1 MQTGRFT
8 RLAAMGIIIATLTL
22 PGLSAAADATVTT
35 GVIIPAGT
43 QSCQSPVISGITP
56 YVYDNQLNSFDLT
69 VSDAS
74 YVAVVGSVG
83 QTGIPLRQM
92 LRSINPD
99 GSLKIHVDIN
109 STAIP
114 GSLPISLTLLSSKP
128 GAPTCLTA
136 ISFPVE
142 GRQGYPVTPSQ
153 TTYPTATHTTQPS
166 THPSTSTSGTSSPG
180 TAATSA
186 PPVVG
191 GGLQS
196 ALSRVCNAAGA
207 YQLWFILLALF
218 MVGIGLVAFAEPPL
232 TRKSTELPAALI
244 IVPLVL
250 LLLFWYAVPACRV
263 AVWIPI
269 VLLIA
274 AALALLAAY
283 REKTPGGGMTPAR
296 QLPSPKPEA
305 PKTGSSAAIPMPAG
319 KSTVPMKTIQTTT
332 VITPHKAEQTKTTVT
347 PTKVEQTKTVVTPAS
362 QPKK

>member
-1 MQTGRFT
+1 MKRGHISRI
-8 RLAAMGIIIATLTL
+8 AAVGITVLTL
-22 PGLSAAADATVTT
+22 ALPGMSFAAIANVTT

-43 QSCQSPVISGITP
+43 QTCQSPVISGVTP
-56 YVYDNQLNSFDLT
+56 YIYNGHLDSFDLT

-74 YVAVVGSVG
+74 YVAVLGSVG
-83 QTGIPLRQM
+83 QQGIPLRNM
-92 LRSINPD
+92 LRRINPD

-109 STAIP
+109 SVSGGTVP
-114 GSLPISLTLLSSKP
+114 VSLTMLSSLP
-128 GAPTCLTA
+128 GAPTCVTVV
-136 ISFPVE
+136 SFPVE
-142 GRQGYPVTPSQ
+142 GLTGAPVTQ
-153 TTYPTATHTTQPS
+153 TTYPSAPSHPTQPS
-166 THPSTSTSGTSSPG
+166 SHPSTTTTGTSSPG

-186 PPVVG
+186 PPTVG
-191 GGLQS
+191 GGLQG
-196 ALSRVCNAAGA
+196 ALSRVCDAAGA

-283 REKTPGGGMTPAR
+283 REKTPGGGSTPSK
-296 QLPSPKPEA
+296 QLPAPKPET
-305 PKTGSSAAIPMPAG
+305 PKPSTPTAAAIPMPAG
-319 KSTVPMKTIQTTT
+319 KSTVPMKTTQTTT
-332 VITPHKAEQTKTTVT
+332 VITQNKAEQTKTVVT
-347 PTKVEQTKTVVTPAS
+347 PTKVEQTKTTVTPANP
-362 QPKK
+362 QKK

>member
-8 RLAAMGIIIATLTL
+8 RLAAVGITIVTLAL

-35 GVIIPAGT
+35 GVIIPANN
-43 QSCQSPVISGITP
+43 QSCPSPVISGITP
-56 YVYDNQLNSFDLT
+56 YVYGNQLNSFDLT

-74 YVAVVGSVG
+74 YVAIVGSVG

-92 LRSINPD
+92 LRRINPD

-109 STAIP
+109 STSIP
-114 GSLPISLTLLSSKP
+114 GSVPVSLTLLSSKP
-128 GAPTCLTA
+128 GAPTCLTVV
-136 ISFPVE
+136 SFPV
-142 GRQGYPVTPSQ
+142 QGSATGTPSQ
-153 TTYPTATHTTQPS
+153 ITYPSGPAHPSQPS
-166 THPSTSTSGTSSPG
+166 QPSHPSTSTSGTSSSS
-180 TAATSA
+180 THATSA
-186 PPVVG
+186 LPVVG
-191 GGLQS
+191 GGLQG
-196 ALSRVCNAAGA
+196 ALSRVCDAAGA

-218 MVGIGLVAFAEPPL
+218 MVGVGLVAFAEPPL

-244 IVPLVL
+244 VVPLVL

-283 REKTPGGGMTPAR
+283 REKTPGGTGPAK
-296 QLPSPKPEA
+296 QLPSPKPQ
-305 PKTGSSAAIPMPAG
+305 PVKPTTPAAIPMPAG
-319 KSTVPMKTIQTTT
+319 KSNVPMKTTQTTT
-332 VITPHKAEQTKTTVT
+332 VIMPNKAEQTKTTVT
-347 PTKVEQTKTVVTPAS
+347 PTKVEQTKTTVTPAP

>member
-1 MQTGRFT
+1 V
-8 RLAAMGIIIATLTL
+8 GITIATLAL
-22 PGLSAAADATVTT
+22 PGLSAAADASVTT
-35 GVIIPAGT
+35 GVIIPANN
-43 QSCQSPVISGITP
+43 QSCPSPLISGVTP
-56 YVYDNQLNSFDLT
+56 YVYDNQLNSFDVT

-74 YVAVVGSVG
+74 YVSILGSVG

-92 LRSINPD
+92 LRRINPD
-99 GSLKIHVDIN
+99 GSLTIHVDIN
-109 STAIP
+109 SASIP
-114 GSLPISLTLLSSKP
+114 GTLPVSLTMLSSNP
-128 GAPTCLTA
+128 GAPTCLTVV
-136 ISFPVE
+136 SFPVQSLST
-142 GRQGYPVTPSQ
+142 GIIGQ
-153 TTYPTATHTTQPS
+153 TTYPAAPSHPTQPS
-166 THPSTSTSGTSSPG
+166 THPSTSTSGTSSSS

-191 GGLQS
+191 GGLQG

-218 MVGIGLVAFAEPPL
+218 MVGVGLVAFAEPPL

-244 IVPLVL
+244 VVPLVL

-283 REKTPGGGMTPAR
+283 REKTPGGAAPAK
-296 QLPSPKPEA
+296 QLPVPKPEA
-305 PKTGSSAAIPMPAG
+305 PKPLTPTAIPMPAG
-319 KSTVPMKTIQTTT
+319 KSTMPMKTTQTTT
-332 VITPHKAEQTKTTVT
+332 VITPNKTEQTKTTVT
-347 PTKVEQTKTVVTPAS
+347 PTKVEQTKTTVTPAP